1 MNEALLIA
9 DLDKVHGVLY
19 DYTAQRGADMLLDII
34 EALQQKSRYHEQME
48 ESNEEKDDKISRWD
62 GDDD

>member
-19 DYTAQRGADMLLDII
+19 DHTVQRGADMLLDII
-34 EALQQKSRYHEQME
+34 EALQQKSRYHEQDVSDE
-48 ESNEEKDDKISRWD
+48 NETAGTMQDKP
-62 GDDD
+62 